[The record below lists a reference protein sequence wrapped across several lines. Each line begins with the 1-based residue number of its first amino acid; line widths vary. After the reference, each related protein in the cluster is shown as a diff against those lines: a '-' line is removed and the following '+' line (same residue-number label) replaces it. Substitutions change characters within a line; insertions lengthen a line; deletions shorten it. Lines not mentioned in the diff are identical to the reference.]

1 MARSGDISFELER
14 FEWVS
19 ADRLEVEGRWH
30 GVRRRLPQATLVVDV
45 EGQGRRLGALPPA
58 GPASA
63 ERWVA
68 AFPWQGDMP
77 VLPGAELELGRGIVV
92 DLPRPRRSKAR
103 GAAAV
108 AAGPTGP
115 IQASTREER
124 DAIPGREEAERLL
137 AVLTASRGT
146 AEEAAARA
154 QAAEAEV
161 ATLREE
167 AWTLR
172 DDAAASQARAE
183 EAEAE
188 LATLRDQVATLREE
202 ADTLRSRGGGAGGG
216 APRARSRGEEA
227 EAELATLRS
236 RGEEAEAEL
245 ATLRSRGEEAEA
257 ELT

>member
-45 EGQGRRLGALPPA
+45 EGQRRRLRALPDA

-68 AFPWQGDMP
+68 AFPWEGDMP

-103 GAAAV
+103 GGAAVV

-115 IQASTREER
+115 IQASTRDER

-188 LATLRDQVATLREE
+188 LATLS
-202 ADTLRSRGGGAGGG
+202 SRA
-216 APRARSRGEEA
+216 EEA

-257 ELT
+257 ELATLRSRG

>member
-1 MARSGDISFELER
+1 MARPGDISFELER

-30 GVRRRLPQATLVVDV
+30 GVRRRLPQATLVVEV
-45 EGQGRRLGALPPA
+45 EGQRRRLRALPDA

-68 AFPWQGDMP
+68 AFPWKGDVP

-108 AAGPTGP
+108 AAGAPPAAPARPARTGP
-115 IQASTREER
+115 IEGSTREER
-124 DAIPGREEAERLL
+124 DAIPGREEAEPLL

-154 QAAEAEV
+154 QGAGAQVAALRDEV
-161 ATLREE
+161 
-167 AWTLR
+167 WTLR

-183 EAEAE
+183 EAK
-188 LATLRDQVATLREE
+188 
-202 ADTLRSRGGGAGGG
+202 
-216 APRARSRGEEA
+216 
-227 EAELATLRS
+227 AELATLRS
-236 RGEEAEAEL
+236 RAEA
-245 ATLRSRGEEAEA
+245 AE
-257 ELT
+257 

>member
-19 ADRLEVEGRWH
+19 ADRLEVEGRWR

-45 EGQGRRLGALPPA
+45 EGQRRRLRALPNA

-68 AFPWQGDMP
+68 AFPWEGDMP
-77 VLPGAELELGRGIVV
+77 VLAGAELEVGRGIVV

-108 AAGPTGP
+108 AAGPTAP

-124 DAIPGREEAERLL
+124 DATPGREEVERLL
-137 AVLTASRGT
+137 AVLTASRT
-146 AEEAAARA
+146 DADQALARA
-154 QAAEAEV
+154 EAAEAEAASLREEV
-161 ATLREE
+161 ATVRDEAATLREE
-167 AWTLR
+167 TAALR
-172 DDAAASQARAE
+172 DETTALRARAE

-188 LATLRDQVATLREE
+188 
-202 ADTLRSRGGGAGGG
+202 
-216 APRARSRGEEA
+216 
-227 EAELATLRS
+227 
-236 RGEEAEAEL
+236 
-245 ATLRSRGEEAEA
+245 
-257 ELT
+257 